1 VGARRWLNAAAGG
14 VGGLMTRGTDVV
26 AVFVQRHP
34 DLLKSPLIRQELA
47 DLISTA
53 LTEAYELGRKTMIR
67 EIVDKLAK
75 EVQL

>member
-1 VGARRWLNAAAGG
+1 
-14 VGGLMTRGTDVV
+14 MTRGTDVV